1 MRILVGSFLIM
12 TASVLL
18 SQSSRDF
25 HDRYGE
31 PDRERF
37 AARPGI
43 SLTVEYG
50 SDYLACYALIDPPR
64 PLTYSEEHVPLMS
77 SEGVS
82 EVLEEVAP
90 IAMRGKQINGS
101 ITFSGCN
108 QFRLTDY
115 ENVSIM
121 RSTHTCDPSSHDQDI
136 RTAIT
141 FKRDICPKQN
151 K

>member
-1 MRILVGSFLIM
+1 MENRTENVSLSDLG
-12 TASVLL
+12 SVLL
-18 SQSSRDF
+18 WSTV
-25 HDRYGE
+25 
-31 PDRERF
+31 
-37 AARPGI
+37 
-43 SLTVEYG
+43 LTIWP
-50 SDYLACYALIDPPR
+50 ATLIDPPR

-77 SEGVS
+77 SEEVS

-90 IAMRGKQINGS
+90 IAMGGKQINES

-115 ENVSIM
+115 ENISIM

-136 RTAIT
+136 RTTIT

>member
-1 MRILVGSFLIM
+1 MRTFIGCLFIAAV
-12 TASVLL
+12 SVVVAPS
-18 SQSSRDF
+18 SQEL
-25 HDRYGE
+25 HNRYGE

-37 AARPGI
+37 PARPGI
-43 SLTVEYG
+43 SLTVDYG
-50 SDYLACYALIDPPR
+50 SDHLACNALIEPPQ
-64 PLTYSEEHVPLMS
+64 PFTHSEEHVPLMS
-77 SEGVS
+77 SEAVS

-90 IAMRGKQINGS
+90 IAMRGRQIN
-101 ITFSGCN
+101 TAVLVSGCN
-108 QFRLTDY
+108 EARMTDY

-121 RSTHTCDPSSHDQDI
+121 RSTHTCDPSSHDQDV